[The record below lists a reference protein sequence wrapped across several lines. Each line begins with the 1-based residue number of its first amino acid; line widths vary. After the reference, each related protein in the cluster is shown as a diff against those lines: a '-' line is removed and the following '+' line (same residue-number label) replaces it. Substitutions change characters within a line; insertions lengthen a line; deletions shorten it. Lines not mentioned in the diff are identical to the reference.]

1 MKKTKNFYLIYLI
14 LSVLFFLSG
23 VIFLVVSLFSNISEF
38 SPLFSMTTGGFTQL
52 RYYELFLALAVS
64 SLVCGVCFF
73 IVWLCAKL
81 TKSKQKVIYAS
92 AAVVIAVLF
101 FTFNAFAAY
110 NAVNNY
116 TEKSIYTDFADDYQ
130 QPDDEYIKFFPLADK
145 FIDIT
150 EFMPYYSLSEYEING
165 SVLRTS
171 QMFSDST
178 DESFSDISVTVDY
191 FESDKSYM
199 MTKYEAEKVFCET
212 VDENG
217 NNIDQNR
224 IKESEYKNH
233 LCLTITLDAEK
244 RLIIKDDNLYFSF
257 TIQDSSNS
265 FNISEDEFV
274 ELGCEQ
280 FELMA
285 NSKNFENMPNIE

>member
-1 MKKTKNFYLIYLI
+1 MKKKNKLYIIYLI

-23 VIFLVVSLFSNISEF
+23 VIFLIISLFSNISEF
-38 SPLFSMTTGGFTQL
+38 SPLFTLTTGGFTKL
-52 RYYELFLALAVS
+52 RYYELFLTLAVT
-64 SLVCGVCFF
+64 SLAGGVCFF
-73 IVWLCAKL
+73 IIWLCARL
-81 TKSKQKVIYAS
+81 TKSKHKVIFAS
-92 AAVVIAVLF
+92 AAVVIVLLF
-101 FTFNAFAAY
+101 CSFNAFAGY

-116 TEKSIYTDFADDYQ
+116 TEKGVYTDFSADYQ
-130 QPDDEYIKFFPLADK
+130 QPDEYLKFFPLTDK

-150 EFMPYYSLSEYEING
+150 EFMPYYSLCEYRING

-178 DESFSDISVTVDY
+178 DENFSDITVTADY

-217 NNIDQNR
+217 NNIDQNC
-224 IKESEYKNH
+224 IKVSEYKNH
-233 LCLTITLDAEK
+233 LCLIITLDSEK
-244 RLIIKDDNLYFSF
+244 RLIIKDDNFYFSF
-257 TIQDSSNS
+257 AIQDSSNS
-265 FNISEDEFV
+265 LNISEDEFAN
-274 ELGCEQ
+274 LGREQ

-285 NSKNFENMPNIE
+285 NTNDFENMPNIV